1 MEPITIDIT
10 ILKPITKVWEFFTDP
25 EHITQWN
32 FANDTWTCPK
42 AENDLQIGGAFN
54 YRMEAKDE
62 SFGFDFKGNYDE
74 VAPFEKIK
82 YHLEDGRKVK
92 VLFERIDET
101 TTKVTEIFEPDTQQ
115 PAEMQREG
123 WYAILDNF
131 HKHVENN

>member
-1 MEPITIDIT
+1 MEPITLEIT

-62 SFGFDFKGNYDE
+62 SFGFDFKGTYDE

-82 YHLEDGRKVK
+82 YHLDDGRKVK

-123 WYAILDNF
+123 WYEILDNF

>member
-54 YRMEAKDE
+54 FRMEAKDE
-62 SFGFDFKGNYDE
+62 SFGFDFKGTYDE

-101 TTKVTEIFEPDTQQ
+101 TTKVTEIFEPDPQQ

>member
-54 YRMEAKDE
+54 YRMEAKDK
-62 SFGFDFKGNYDE
+62 SFGFDFKGTYDE

-82 YHLEDGRKVK
+82 YHLDDGRSVK

-101 TTKVTEIFEPDTQQ
+101 TTKVTEIFEPDPSQST
-115 PAEMQREG
+115 EMQREG

>member
-1 MEPITIDIT
+1 MEPITLEIT

-32 FANDTWTCPK
+32 FANDTWTCSN

-62 SFGFDFKGNYDE
+62 SFGFDFKGIYDE

-82 YHLEDGRKVK
+82 YHLDDGRKVK

-101 TTKVTEIFEPDTQQ
+101 TTKVTEIFEPDLEQ

-123 WYAILDNF
+123 WYSILDNF

>member
-1 MEPITIDIT
+1 MEPITLEIT

-32 FANDTWTCPK
+32 FANGTWTCPN

-62 SFGFDFKGNYDE
+62 SFGFDFKGIYDE

-82 YHLEDGRKVK
+82 YHLDDGRKVK

-101 TTKVTEIFEPDTQQ
+101 TTKVTEIFEPDLEQ

-123 WYAILDNF
+123 WYSILDNF

>member
-54 YRMEAKDE
+54 FRMEAKDE
-62 SFGFDFKGNYDE
+62 SFGFDFKGIYDE
-74 VAPFEKIK
+74 IAPFEKIK

-101 TTKVTEIFEPDTQQ
+101 TTKVTEIFEPDPQQ

>member
-54 YRMEAKDE
+54 FRMEAKDE
-62 SFGFDFKGNYDE
+62 SFGFDFKGIYDE

-82 YHLEDGRKVK
+82 YHLDDGRKVK

-101 TTKVTEIFEPDTQQ
+101 TTKVTEIFEPDPQQ

>member
-62 SFGFDFKGNYDE
+62 SFGFDFKGTYDE

-82 YHLEDGRKVK
+82 YHLDDGRKVK

-115 PAEMQREG
+115 SAEMQREG

>member
-1 MEPITIDIT
+1 MEPITIDLT

-25 EHITQWN
+25 DHITQWN

-54 YRMEAKDE
+54 FRMEAKDE
-62 SFGFDFKGNYDE
+62 SFGFDFKGTYDE

-101 TTKVTEIFEPDTQQ
+101 TTKVTEIFEPDPQQ

>member
-25 EHITQWN
+25 EHIPQWN

-62 SFGFDFKGNYDE
+62 SFGFDFKGTYDE

-82 YHLEDGRKVK
+82 YHLDDGRKVK

>member
-1 MEPITIDIT
+1 MEPITLEIT

-62 SFGFDFKGNYDE
+62 SFGFDFKGTYDE

-82 YHLEDGRKVK
+82 YHLDDGRKVK

-115 PAEMQREG
+115 SAEMQREG

>member
-1 MEPITIDIT
+1 MD
-10 ILKPITKVWEFFTDP
+10 
-25 EHITQWN
+25 
-32 FANDTWTCPK
+32 
-42 AENDLQIGGAFN
+42 
-54 YRMEAKDE
+54 
-62 SFGFDFKGNYDE
+62 
-74 VAPFEKIK
+74 
-82 YHLEDGRKVK
+82 DGRKVK

>member
-1 MEPITIDIT
+1 MEPITLEIT

-32 FANDTWTCPK
+32 FANDTWACPN

-62 SFGFDFKGNYDE
+62 SFGFDFKGIYDE

-82 YHLEDGRKVK
+82 YHLDDGRKVK

-101 TTKVTEIFEPDTQQ
+101 TTKVTENFEPDLEQ
-115 PAEMQREG
+115 PAEMQLEG
-123 WYAILDNF
+123 WYSILDNF
-131 HKHVENN
+131 NKNVENN